1 MILRAKGIVP
11 GEGGIWYHFD
21 FVPDGIDVRTG
32 TADVTGRLCV
42 IGSHLKQDAIKELFG
57 V

>member
-1 MILRAKGIVP
+1 MIVFKFGRSPVR
-11 GEGGIWYHFD
+11 H

-42 IGSHLKQDAIKELFG
+42 IGSHLNEDAIKELFG